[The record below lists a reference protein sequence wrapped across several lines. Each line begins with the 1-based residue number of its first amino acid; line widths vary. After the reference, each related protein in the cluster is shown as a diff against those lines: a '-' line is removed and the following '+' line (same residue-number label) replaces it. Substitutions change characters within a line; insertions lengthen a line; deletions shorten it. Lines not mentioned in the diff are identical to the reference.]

1 MAMSE
6 PPPLLEFPTD
16 YPIKVIGRPS
26 DEFRARVHAIV
37 LRHAPL
43 IEPARVTERLSEN
56 GNFLSISYRIRAES
70 REQVEALAT
79 DLKSCEGVLTLI

>member
-1 MAMSE
+1 MAITD

-43 IEPARVTERLSEN
+43 IEPERVTERLSEN

-70 REQVEALAT
+70 REQMEALAA
-79 DLKSCEGVLTLI
+79 DLKSCAGVLTLI

>member
-1 MAMSE
+1 MSD

-43 IEPARVTERLSEN
+43 IEPERVTERLSEN
-56 GNFLSISYRIRAES
+56 GNFLSISYRIRAGS